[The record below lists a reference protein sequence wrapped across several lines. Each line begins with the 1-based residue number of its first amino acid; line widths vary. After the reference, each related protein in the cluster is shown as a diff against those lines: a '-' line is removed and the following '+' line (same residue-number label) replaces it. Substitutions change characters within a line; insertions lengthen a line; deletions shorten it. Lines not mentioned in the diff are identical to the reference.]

1 MSEAAIRFVK
11 EQGLLY
17 NEINLF
23 LTSVCRNISKAP
35 TVCRARV
42 LTLPKPW

>member
-1 MSEAAIRFVK
+1 MSEAAICFVK

-23 LTSVCRNISKAP
+23 LTSVCRHISKAP
-35 TVCRARV
+35 TMCQAHV
-42 LTLPKPW
+42 LTLPKPQ